1 MTTIAAVQATGTG
14 SPDGLAYDLKSKV
27 DELIDAANAGDMF
40 VQQAAIADIKPTS
53 NMTAIT
59 AHTATTAIAATYADL
74 PAARTSVNALRT
86 NVETALGEHD
96 TALTT
101 LRSEAE
107 ARLDAIE
114 TKLDAILAALADA
127 GVIAA

>member
-1 MTTIAAVQATGTG
+1 MTIAAMAPSGQS

-27 DELIDAANAGDMF
+27 DELIDAANAAGLFD
-40 VQQAAIADIKPTS
+40 QQADPGDIKPTV

-59 AHTATTAIAATYADL
+59 AHTALTAIAGTYADEA
-74 PAARTSVNALRT
+74 AARASVNTLRT
-86 NVETALGEHD
+86 DAEAALTAHD

-114 TKLDAILAALADA
+114 TKLDAVIAVLLAA
-127 GVIAA
+127 GVTA

>member
-1 MTTIAAVQATGTG
+1 MAIADLVPSGQG

-27 DELIDAANAGDMF
+27 DELIEVANALQDGD
-40 VQQAAIADIKPTS
+40 AIAAIKPTS

-59 AHTATTAIAATYADL
+59 AHTATTAIAAEYADL

-86 NVETALGEHD
+86 DVETALGQHD

-114 TKLDAILAALADA
+114 TKVDAILAAVRTA
-127 GVIAA
+127 GLIATS